1 MVLEMKNRS
10 FQFAN
15 NREASRTLE
24 SDLKSC
30 MNINISFDLVQG
42 YFDNSLQYVKS
53 MKNYLGKLW
62 VKKS

>member
-30 MNINISFDLVQG
+30 INRKIYFDLVQG
-42 YFDNSLQYVKS
+42 YFD
-53 MKNYLGKLW
+53 
-62 VKKS
+62 